1 VLRRQPDIWRNRGNK
16 LIWLLALLVVA
27 SVAVVSPAATLHAQE
42 TQSQETQ
49 SPPIIDLAAQLPN
62 GEIVVHVRGLDAPST
77 ATLDEISLRPE
88 ATPLPLTLW
97 LVLDAGGGMVNVQPA
112 VQDAL
117 RNLLP
122 SSEARVALITYG
134 RTVTFQ
140 PPTSQLSAIQ
150 SALSAYQATAQ
161 APSCLADALNLIAET
176 ERSVTRAW
184 RVLVVSGGD
193 SVGCETPLPFVPAPV
208 DVISYAAEPSEAL
221 QTWVTENNATLTRA
235 TLRTTQDVLR
245 SIQASWSD
253 PVYAVRGAAG
263 RVVTEG
269 TLTLGEFS
277 LSVEPLAVAGTVLPP
292 TLTPTITPTFTPTAT
307 ATATDTP
314 TPTPTPTATPTATPS
329 ATPTDTPTVTPTFTP
344 TVTPSVPVA
353 RLLLMASPR
362 SGPGIRF
369 DTLTPPIAEGEVRR
383 ILATDP
389 TGLWLKIAT
398 GTEGEQADGWVLAR
412 VAEIGGDPADI
423 PVEAITRAPTATPA
437 VAAATVTL
445 TGDAAAIAVVPTVA
459 TLPIDP
465 TPQPPEDGSTGL
477 VDDLS
482 LEVLIGALV
491 IGLILIAVLLAA
503 VVRNLRERRRRQIE
517 DREEATNFYRTI
529 ETSLEAAVRT
539 GRAAG
544 DDEAGDDEA
553 DTPASRDK
561 GEDDQVGTLRPES
574 TPAYEPASPDTPSMP
589 PPGSTPAPGSPG
601 DPLASRLIVP
611 ENGEESL
618 VLTNVSSRQVQQMR
632 QGAARSNG
640 VAWLRVLG
648 QDYAADYLLPW
659 EGLTIGRGVDSDIR
673 ILGDDM
679 ISRKHARLT
688 VTEAGQVSITRL
700 SAANPI
706 IVRGLS
712 VVNDFQL
719 EANDIIY
726 LSPQTRMIFIANPSL
741 DQPPTTSPLARAA
754 TSAAEA
760 DTRPTD
766 EDESL
771 RQTRLMRAADIDRLK
786 RENEQLTGMAW
797 LRLIDSEQGRDILM
811 RQRGLIIGRLPDCDI
826 VIQNDPTIS
835 RQHARLEAV
844 PGGQLKLTRL
854 SHTNLIYLNGNPV
867 EAVAFVRANDVIQ
880 LSEQVRLIFI
890 AAAGQP
896 SADADDSYG
905 HTPPPTPPLSPQF

>member
-1 VLRRQPDIWRNRGNK
+1 MLRRQPDIWRNRGNK
-16 LIWLLALLVVA
+16 LIWLLALLVV
-27 SVAVVSPAATLHAQE
+27 STIVLSPAATLHAQDTT
-42 TQSQETQ
+42 TQNADAQ

-62 GEIVVHVRGLDAPST
+62 GEIVVHVRGLDAPPT
-77 ATLDEISLRPE
+77 ATLDEINLRPE

-140 PPTSQLSAIQ
+140 PPTNQLSAIQ

-193 SVGCETPLPFVPAPV
+193 SPDCDTPLPSVPAPV
-208 DVISYAAEPSEAL
+208 DVVSYAAAPSEAL
-221 QTWVTENNATLTRA
+221 QAWVAENNATLTRA

-245 SIQASWSD
+245 NIQASWSD

-269 TLTLGEFS
+269 TLALDDFN
-277 LSVEPLAVAGTVLPP
+277 LAVEPLAVAGMVLPP

-307 ATATDTP
+307 STPTDTP
-314 TPTPTPTATPTATPS
+314 TPTLTPTATPTVTPS
-329 ATPTDTPTVTPTFTP
+329 ATPTDTPTVTPTFTATATP
-344 TVTPSVPVA
+344 TVPVA
-353 RLLLMASPR
+353 RLLLAASLR
-362 SGPGIRF
+362 SGPGTRF
-369 DTLTPPIAEGEVRR
+369 DMQASPVAEGEVRR

-389 TGLWLKIAT
+389 TGLWLRIAADA
-398 GTEGEQADGWVLAR
+398 EGEQAVGWVLAS
-412 VAEIGGDPADI
+412 VAEIGGDRTAI
-423 PVEAITRAPTATPA
+423 PVEAVTRPPTATPA
-437 VAAATVTL
+437 AVAATATITD
-445 TGDAAAIAVVPTVA
+445 DAAAVAVAPTVA
-459 TLPIDP
+459 TLPPGP
-465 TPQPPEDGSTGL
+465 TPLPPEDSPTGL
-477 VDDLS
+477 PGNLS

-491 IGLILIAVLLAA
+491 IGLILIAVLLTAI
-503 VVRNLRERRRRQIE
+503 VRNLRERRRRQME
-517 DREEATNFYRTI
+517 DRLEATNFYRTI

-539 GRAAG
+539 GRAT
-544 DDEAGDDEA
+544 GDDEA
-553 DTPASRDK
+553 DTPASR
-561 GEDDQVGTLRPES
+561 EEANDDQVGTLRPES

-589 PPGSTPAPGSPG
+589 PPGSTPAPGSPE

-611 ENGEESL
+611 ENDEESL
-618 VLTNVSSRQVQQMR
+618 VLTNVSNRQVQQMR

-688 VTEAGQVSITRL
+688 VTEEGQVSITRL

-726 LSPQTRMIFIANPSL
+726 LSPQTRMVFIANPSL
-741 DQPPTTSPLARAA
+741 DQPPTTSPLARPAA
-754 TSAAEA
+754 NAAEA

-797 LRLIDSEQGRDILM
+797 LRLIDGEQGRDILM
-811 RQRGLIIGRLPDCDI
+811 RQRGLVIGRLPDCDI

-854 SHTNLIYLNGNPV
+854 SHTNLIYLNGGPV
-867 EAVAFVRANDVIQ
+867 ETVAFVRANDVIQ

-905 HTPPPTPPLSPQF
+905 HTPPPTPPLTPQF